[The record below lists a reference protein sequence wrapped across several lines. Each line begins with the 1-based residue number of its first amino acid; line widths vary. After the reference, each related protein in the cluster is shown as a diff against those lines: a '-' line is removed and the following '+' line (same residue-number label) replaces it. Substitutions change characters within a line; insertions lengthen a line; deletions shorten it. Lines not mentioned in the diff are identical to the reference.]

1 MVTGMVTLPEPKELD
16 QRLDQSKKSGAG
28 AGVVECGV
36 GAVRTGRSPK
46 SAENEKMTEK
56 VAEKLGGKRR
66 LVSWTGTFVIAGVII
81 AAILLTHPQT
91 RPLTLRGAV
100 IRQDADPTKQ
110 LPLADVEI
118 TALSNGGVIGTGK
131 SDASGAF
138 TVTLRNRFWIGRQ
151 VTLKLRHSDYE
162 PLDLHDFAG
171 DKLYVAHMAPLR
183 QEVKSTNHADIV
195 VSNVLAR
202 YSIKTTNTANV
213 GSAVKTFEVANRGNV
228 PCRKQ
233 PPCSPDGRWKAAIGS
248 ASLDAG
254 DGNEFRNA
262 RTSCIAGPCPFTKI
276 EAEDFL
282 QGGREVKVSARNW
295 SDTATFLMEAEVFR
309 PMVADMV
316 RTSHP
321 VIFGQALNFT
331 VPGAADGISI
341 QAEINGET
349 ITFPFGP
356 NLYLSWADCNARV
369 NRDQTKVY
377 RCELKPGYK
386 FP

>member
-1 MVTGMVTLPEPKELD
+1 M
-16 QRLDQSKKSGAG
+16 S
-28 AGVVECGV
+28 
-36 GAVRTGRSPK
+36 
-46 SAENEKMTEK
+46 
-56 VAEKLGGKRR
+56 GKRR
-66 LVSWTGTFVIAGVII
+66 LISWIGAFVIAGVII
-81 AAILLTHPQT
+81 AAIQLT
-91 RPLTLRGAV
+91 RPHNRPMALRGAV
-100 IRQDADPTKQ
+100 IKQDADPTKE

-118 TALSNGGVIGTGK
+118 AAMSNGNVIGEGK

-138 TVTLRNRFWIGRQ
+138 VVPLRTRLWIGRP
-151 VTLKLRHSDYE
+151 VTLKLQHADYKTIE
-162 PLDLHDFAG
+162 LHEFVG
-171 DKLYVAHMAPLR
+171 DKLYVAHMVPLPPDPTA
-183 QEVKSTNHADIV
+183 TNRPPVV

-213 GSAVKTFEVANRGNV
+213 GSAVKTFEVANAGNV
-228 PCRKQ
+228 PCKKQ
-233 PPCSPDGRWKAAIGS
+233 PPCSPDGKWKAAMGS

-254 DGNEFRNA
+254 EGNEFRNA

-295 SDTATFLMEAEVFR
+295 SDTATFLLEAEVFR
-309 PMVADMV
+309 PMVSDMV

-331 VPGAADGISI
+331 VPGAAEGVSI
-341 QAEINGET
+341 QAEIDGST

>member
-1 MVTGMVTLPEPKELD
+1 M
-16 QRLDQSKKSGAG
+16 SG
-28 AGVVECGV
+28 
-36 GAVRTGRSPK
+36 S
-46 SAENEKMTEK
+46 
-56 VAEKLGGKRR
+56 RR
-66 LVSWTGTFVIAGVII
+66 VVSWTAAMVIAGVII
-81 AAILLTHPQT
+81 AAILLTRPHT

-100 IRQDADPTKQ
+100 VRQDADPAKE
-110 LPLADVEI
+110 LPLADVDI
-118 TALSNGGVIGTGK
+118 IALYNGVAIGEGK
-131 SDASGAF
+131 SDASGSF
-138 TVTLRNRFWIGRQ
+138 TVTLRTRIWIGRS
-151 VTLKLRHSDYE
+151 VTLQFRHADYQ
-162 PLDLHDFAG
+162 PLDLKEFVG
-171 DKLYVAHMAPLR
+171 DKLYVARMVALSHDA
-183 QEVKSTNHADIV
+183 TAANHPNVV

-202 YSIKTTNTANV
+202 YSIKTINTANV
-213 GSAVKTFEVANRGNV
+213 GSAVKTFEVPNAGNV
-228 PCRKQ
+228 PCKKR
-233 PPCSPDGRWKAAIGS
+233 PPCSPDGKWKAAIGS

-254 DGNEFRNA
+254 EGNEFRNA

-282 QGGREVKVSARNW
+282 QGGREVSVSARNW
-295 SDTATFLMEAEVFR
+295 SDTATFLLEAEVFR

-331 VPGAADGISI
+331 VPGSAEGISI
-341 QAEINGET
+341 QAEINGAT

-377 RCELKPGYK
+377 RCELKPGYQ

>member
-1 MVTGMVTLPEPKELD
+1 M
-16 QRLDQSKKSGAG
+16 SG
-28 AGVVECGV
+28 
-36 GAVRTGRSPK
+36 R
-46 SAENEKMTEK
+46 
-56 VAEKLGGKRR
+56 RR
-66 LVSWTGTFVIAGVII
+66 LVSWTAALVIAGVII
-81 AAILLTHPQT
+81 AAILLTRPHT

-100 IRQDADPTKQ
+100 VRQDADPAKE
-110 LPLADVEI
+110 LPLADVDI
-118 TALSNGGVIGTGK
+118 IALYNGAAIGEGK
-131 SDASGAF
+131 SDASGSF
-138 TVTLRNRFWIGRQ
+138 TVTLHTRVWIGRS
-151 VTLKLRHSDYE
+151 VTLQFRHAEYQ
-162 PLDLHDFAG
+162 PLDLKEFVG
-171 DKLYVAHMAPLR
+171 DKLYVARMVALPHEPTAA
-183 QEVKSTNHADIV
+183 NHPNVV

-213 GSAVKTFEVANRGNV
+213 GSAVKTFEVPNAGNV
-228 PCRKQ
+228 PCKKR
-233 PPCSPDGRWKAAIGS
+233 PPCSPDGKWKAAIGS

-254 DGNEFRNA
+254 EGNEFRNA

-282 QGGREVKVSARNW
+282 QGGREVSVSARNW
-295 SDTATFLMEAEVFR
+295 SDTATFLLEAEVFR

-331 VPGAADGISI
+331 VPGSAEGISI
-341 QAEINGET
+341 QAEINGAT

-377 RCELKPGYK
+377 RCELKPGYQ